1 MLVRLFTIVALLVF
15 IALIFMGSSLEP
27 AMLKSATVFVSL
39 VVGTKVSV
47 YLLDIIK
54 ENSQNESESPSHN

>member
-1 MLVRLFTIVALLVF
+1 MLVRLFTVVALLVF
-15 IALIFMGSSLEP
+15 VALIFMGSSLEP

-39 VVGTKVSV
+39 VIGTKISI

-54 ENSQNESESPSHN
+54 EKSQNEQESPTHN